1 MDYQKAFTE
10 VLNQYGLEI
19 LENNFLVRSF
29 LCDLIGNSPIDN
41 QLMDI
46 FYSLNKEESIYKK
59 ISGLS
64 LKESKEQI
72 KLLIANTKS
81 GYSVTNYI
89 RSVEPLLLYLFPN
102 EYNLYCEKQI
112 VKAKV
117 VRNKQTP
124 LKYTVQLLTKPVVA
138 PKPKVANAQKKVVQ
152 KDKIVNLNIRSKNLK
167 ITYGSSKDVRVFN
180 KDYTDITNN
189 VSISEKN
196 GIIAVN
202 SISKHA
208 ELTIELPKTKYT
220 KVKVWYSGK
229 YLQIKGRIIGL
240 TIDELEVKS
249 GRGNVHID
257 TDTKVMT
264 VSSCNGDL
272 YIEGTNKVLNVS
284 AYKTNV
290 DCSLSG
296 AYQRSCNIV
305 AKEGNINL
313 NFPGYKIKPKINYIF
328 KRISLVEGVYQVGK
342 RNVKLYLDAQN
353 GYVTAK

>member
-1 MDYQKAFTE
+1 MDYQEAFTK

-19 LENNFLVRSF
+19 LESNFLVRSF
-29 LCDLIGNSPIDN
+29 LRDYTGNSPIDN
-41 QLMDI
+41 QLIDA
-46 FYSLNKEESIYKK
+46 FYSLNRTESIIKK
-59 ISGLS
+59 TNGLS
-64 LKESKEQI
+64 LRECKENI
-72 KLLIANTKS
+72 KLLISKYNS
-81 GYSVTNYI
+81 GFSITSCI
-89 RSVEPLLLYLFPN
+89 KSVEPLLLYIFPN
-102 EYNLYCEKQI
+102 EYTPYVEKQI
-112 VKAKV
+112 AKARV

-138 PKPKVANAQKKVVQ
+138 PKPKVVNMQKKVVQ

-167 ITYGSSKDVRVFN
+167 ITYGSSKYVRVFN
-180 KDYTDITNN
+180 KNYTDITNN

-229 YLQIKGRIIGL
+229 YLQIKGRISGL

-264 VSSCNGDL
+264 VSACNGDL
-272 YIEGTNKVLNVS
+272 YIEGTNKVLIVS

-328 KRISLVEGVYQVGK
+328 KRISLVE
-342 RNVKLYLDAQN
+342 
-353 GYVTAK
+353 